1 MNFQS
6 YCYLFVF
13 VFFKGGRKIVTHII
27 FSQDA
32 KLQAFTCI
40 SEQKNTF

>member
-6 YCYLFVF
+6 YCYLFWK
-13 VFFKGGRKIVTHII
+13 KGGRKIVTQII

-40 SEQKNTF
+40 SEQITD

>member
-6 YCYLFVF
+6 YCYLFWK
-13 VFFKGGRKIVTHII
+13 KGGRKIVTHII